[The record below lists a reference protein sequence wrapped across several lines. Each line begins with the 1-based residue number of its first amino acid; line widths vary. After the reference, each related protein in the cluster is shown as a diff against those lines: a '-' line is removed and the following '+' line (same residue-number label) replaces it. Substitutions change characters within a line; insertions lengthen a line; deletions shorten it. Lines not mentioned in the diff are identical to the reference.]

1 MRKVAL
7 PSTIITRIYNRRQP
21 TLVEAD
27 EVAVGVVKFN
37 NGMGIGADTVVA
49 GCEEEDQ
56 FASCLV
62 LVIDTLR

>member
-37 NGMGIGADTVVA
+37 NGMGDGDRSRYCC
-49 GCEEEDQ
+49 GGM
-56 FASCLV
+56 
-62 LVIDTLR
+62 